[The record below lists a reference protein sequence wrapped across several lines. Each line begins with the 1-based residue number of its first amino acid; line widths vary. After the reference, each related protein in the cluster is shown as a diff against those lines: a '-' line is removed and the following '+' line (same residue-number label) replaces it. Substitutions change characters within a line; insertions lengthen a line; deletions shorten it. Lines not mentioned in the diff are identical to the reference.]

1 MPGFIINTSG
11 GLAPTTPGGRD
22 WLRSHRFE
30 LINFFGS
37 TPSNSPEFIAL
48 KDVTM
53 PSKKL
58 KSISVETP
66 GTTYKFAS
74 QAEFSE
80 LVMTFYGSRE
90 LLIKCLQMADKPHNT
105 REGIRDYNQYKGTV
119 VFQIRDT
126 GSFDGSFS
134 GIEYDY
140 KNAWISDVSN
150 GQVSYS
156 SSEIMMITVNIV
168 FDFFN
173 ATVFGFGGGFPIV
186 ANDVVSPLLRTY
198 NGEATVG

>member
-1 MPGFIINTSG
+1 MPGFIINRSG
-11 GLAPTTPGGRD
+11 GPAPTTPGRRD

-53 PSKKL
+53 PDKKI
-58 KSISVETP
+58 KNISVETP

-74 QAEFSE
+74 QAEYSD
-80 LVMTFYGSRE
+80 LIMIFYGSRD
-90 LLIKCLQMADKPHNT
+90 LLVKCLQMADKPHNT
-105 REGIRDYNQYKGTV
+105 REGIRDYNQYMGNVT
-119 VFQIRDT
+119 FQIRDT
-126 GSFDGSFS
+126 GSFDGAFS

-140 KNAWISDVSN
+140 INAWISSVSH

-168 FDFFN
+168 FSFFN
-173 ATVFGFGGGFPIV
+173 VTIFGDGGLPVV
-186 ANDVVSPLLRTY
+186 ANDVVSPLLGYY
-198 NGEATVG
+198 NGEGTSP